1 MGFWS
6 SFLGHAAAEV
16 ARDMKQQERETQR
29 WNDLFHELGQYET
42 AFNNYLSSVGIQDVY
57 IADVEYVN
65 SGNIMPAKREMDA
78 IKRKIEKFISLGGQG
93 KHLYRLEDI
102 DEAIEVIKYLKD
114 KDCLHR
120 QHEFLSLGLLLTQST
135 LEREIREDRGIQILI
150 DSPNNELAGSISE
163 GDYRFVEYDDIL
175 DDSEVIKIDTAQ
187 VYDEDIIEFL
197 QFKTVSAKFSKEK
210 ICVYNY
216 QEHNQMYYKTTI
228 GENQK
233 VEVSSIPIPAV
244 QGWSL
249 LVVNGLQI
257 MCSTEL
263 VGKVSEI
270 YMTHNFSV
278 IEEENTLS
286 ALAAENINN
295 LSGVEFERVCQLLVE
310 NMGFSVETTKASGDG
325 GIDLIAYNSQPL
337 LSGKYIIQC
346 KRYTG
351 SVGEPIIRDLYGVVM
366 SERANKGILMT
377 TGHFTKSAKSFA
389 EGKPIELIDG
399 VAMQNLFS
407 QYGLLSP
414 LSKNKATG
422 TMNLSKSI
430 NLQEMFVPILEDD
443 RCDCIMEL
451 NEACTYEYHI
461 LKEQLESEEY
471 NYSVRSRM
479 IDMMFHVYLTDNRL
493 SCQLAM
499 KQHLYKRCLA
509 QLLREE
515 IAWFY
520 ENANSAEI
528 KIQTLKDFYYIYL
541 ADIELTQGNM
551 YNAFELYGKALYSK
565 TLEKDR
571 IVCECANDKDDVVG
585 IIFDGVLPR
594 IVMNMCQI
602 LAVMNLKECAE
613 RLKNKYRYLID
624 YHIYI
629 ATLTYNQHPDNYWA
643 RIEYEWYS
651 NSCSPYAFRLT
662 NYEEYFDNP
671 ESNLYD
677 DSYYNNIVVDS
688 TLETYSELRKINIDE
703 EDLLIDDTTCLDY
716 QYVLQENKEKL
727 RGLFA

>member
-1 MGFWS
+1 MGFFD
-6 SFLGHAAAEV
+6 FLGHAAVHAMSE
-16 ARDMKQQERETQR
+16 ASKETKRHNELCYQLSDYDA
-29 WNDLFHELGQYET
+29 DL
-42 AFNNYLSSVGIQDVY
+42 NNYLKRVGC
-57 IADVEYVN
+57 
-65 SGNIMPAKREMDA
+65 DA
-78 IKRKIEKFISLGGQG
+78 IYNADWGCIDTGSISLEKRKMDTIRRKVEEYIKLGGNPKYIHDLDEIDDCIEK
-93 KHLYRLEDI
+93 
-102 DEAIEVIKYLKD
+102 VKYLKS
-114 KDCLHR
+114 KNALHR
-120 QHEFLSLGLLLTQST
+120 QQEFEYQELYWVKDDIEREEKADREITLLLNAQ
-135 LEREIREDRGIQILI
+135 G
-150 DSPNNELAGSISE
+150 NELSAVANQGEYS
-163 GDYRFVEYDDIL
+163 FVPYHDENDPDETIW
-175 DDSEVIKIDTAQ
+175 IDTAKSYNEYTVQ
-187 VYDEDIIEFL
+187 FL
-197 QFKTVSAKFSKEK
+197 EYRTVSLKFNKRGYY
-210 ICVYNY
+210 VYSY
-216 QEHNQMYYKTTI
+216 DDQKQLYFKSSI
-228 GENQK
+228 GENQR
-233 VEVSSIPIPAV
+233 VEVSSLPIPAV
-244 QGWSL
+244 QGWSM
-249 LVVNGLQI
+249 LVINGLELLF
-257 MCSTEL
+257 STEL
-263 VGKVSEI
+263 ADSVRDLYVE
-270 YMTHNFSV
+270 HNMSI

-377 TGHFTKSAKSFA
+377 TGHCTKSAENFA
-389 EGKPIELIDG
+389 KGKPIELIDG
-399 VAMQNLFS
+399 IAMQELFS

-414 LSKNKATG
+414 LPRNKATG
-422 TMNLSKSI
+422 TMNLSKST
-430 NLQEMFVPILEDD
+430 NLQEMFVTIPAED
-443 RCDCIMEL
+443 RCNCIMEL

-461 LKEQLESEEY
+461 LKERLESEEY

-479 IDMMFHVYLTDNRL
+479 IDIMFHVYLTDNSL

-571 IVCECANDKDDVVG
+571 IVCECANDKDDVVW